1 MKIIENN
8 FVVAIDKVKPN
19 GYNPKPDYNSTD
31 ELKAE
36 FEKIKNSIRVHGQ
49 IDPIQVREL
58 GKGMY
63 EIVNGYHRW
72 VAMKELGFKEIEI
85 KNLGKMS
92 RVKAIMK
99 ALSFEVLKIPL
110 DIIESAKLAK
120 EVRDS
125 EEDLSGLP
133 YTPEELENKIRLLEF
148 DWDNFKEIDLLEEG
162 SKEIKKLEG
171 RKRYFFST
179 DKEGLEKIVAFFKKN
194 SSATHLDGE
203 KLVMLV
209 SKHNGERIRKE

>member
-92 RVKAIMK
+92 RAEAIK
-99 ALSFEVLKIPL
+99 KSLSFEELKIPL
-110 DIIESAKLAK
+110 DIIESAKLIK
-120 EVRDS
+120 ELKDA

-133 YTPEELENKIRLLEF
+133 YTEEEISNKIALLNF
-148 DWDNFKEIDLLEEG
+148 DWNDFEREKGEEDDTKKKEMTCPKCGYKFKI
-162 SKEIKKLEG
+162 
-171 RKRYFFST
+171 
-179 DKEGLEKIVAFFKKN
+179 
-194 SSATHLDGE
+194 
-203 KLVMLV
+203 
-209 SKHNGERIRKE
+209 